1 MKLCIIPARGGS
13 KRIPKK
19 NIRNFHGKPLI
30 SYSISSA
37 LSAGCFDEVIVTTD
51 DAEIKEIACGAGAV
65 VPFMREPQLADD
77 FATTSSVIKDAIL
90 KLEQIGI
97 HADDI
102 CCLYPTA
109 PFVTPNSINKSHAE
123 MTSYGAS
130 YCFSATSFPF
140 PIQRAFS
147 IDASGHSKMFY
158 PEYQSTRSQ
167 DLPEAFHDAGQF
179 YWGKK
184 QSWLE
189 DVPIFGAA
197 SRPFILPRYLV
208 QDIDTEEDWK
218 KAELMYSLLHESG
231 NL

>member
-1 MKLCIIPARGGS
+1 MKLCIMPARGGS

-37 LSAGCFDEVIVTTD
+37 LSAGCFDEVIVSTD

-123 MTSYGAS
+123 MT
-130 YCFSATSFPF
+130 CCTFLTS
-140 PIQRAFS
+140 R
-147 IDASGHSKMFY
+147 
-158 PEYQSTRSQ
+158 
-167 DLPEAFHDAGQF
+167 
-179 YWGKK
+179 
-184 QSWLE
+184 
-189 DVPIFGAA
+189 V
-197 SRPFILPRYLV
+197 
-208 QDIDTEEDWK
+208 
-218 KAELMYSLLHESG
+218 
-231 NL
+231 N